1 MKLRM
6 RRNILFGFMLLLLL
20 GVKASAMAQTSM
32 SNIVVFVRFAGEESA
47 FSSHGLSYYENMF
60 NSGTTGAN
68 SVYAYFKHSSYGQL
82 DWTTTFAGQDG
93 SDKIIYYTTQNE
105 RNYYRVKGEIN
116 TIGYSD
122 DSEKSARERM
132 LIEEVAAYAAAQLPA
147 GTVIDANDDGF
158 VDNFVIVLNGG
169 SDISSKNLLWPH
181 RSDIALAS
189 VMGINFLGKKINGYI
204 MVFDDA
210 NGYGSGVQP
219 ISLST
224 GLLCHE
230 MSHSLGTW
238 DLYHAGDKLNPVG
251 VWDLMSDNQTTP
263 QQMMVYTK
271 MRYCKWI
278 NESDIQ
284 TITEAGTYTLNPVGG
299 SSTQNL
305 AYKIQP
311 IGSDEYF
318 MVEYRKKEG
327 YDASIPES
335 GLLVYRINPK
345 FTKGNVN
352 YNGTTILDEQYI
364 FRPGG
369 TTTADGNITQAAFS
383 GNNGRRTFGGT
394 ADVRPFYSDGTEAR
408 FTLSN
413 ITVAG
418 ETLSFTYTPGEKR
431 ILLSKSSV
439 ELGGTAES
447 NAAISIASDDA
458 WQVTGMPEWLTVS
471 VSTGGSGNS
480 SLTVRAIQSNETVKT
495 RTATLTFASTTDP
508 TLTAT
513 LTISQLSNV
522 VSAPEQLVATQTAEG
537 IKLEWIAK
545 TGGLLMSETFE
556 DASNPNGWT
565 LLNTD
570 TRGWRWEP
578 NSRLYPARDG
588 SNYSATLYSAWEET
602 DKNENQRL
610 ISPTFANG
618 KTLSFYSRSN
628 AALRNLAAVGQYYW
642 VEVSNDGG
650 NNWVKVFDVSTDY
663 PVGATGVPAYRD
675 YVKITVDLSSHLSNQ
690 MQVRFRAF
698 DTQDGVQYGWAI
710 DDVEIYAAQSTA
722 NVTGYNVYRNETLIA
737 SNVSTPS
744 YTDTTPLSGENVYT
758 VTAVSDQGESSP
770 SNAVSVNNNTTG
782 IDSAIDDK
790 LNIVAI
796 YTLDG
801 VRIDHTLP
809 LSKGIY
815 LVKSVTD
822 QGKTIVR
829 KVIIP

>member
-1 MKLRM
+1 MKR
-6 RRNILFGFMLLLLL
+6 ILLLTVTILSTWMCST
-20 GVKASAMAQTSM
+20 VMFAQNTM
-32 SNIVVFVRFAGEESA
+32 SNIVVFVRFVGEENA
-47 FSSHGLSYYENMF
+47 FTDNKLAHYESMF
-60 NSGTTGAN
+60 NNPVADAN
-68 SVYAYFKHSSYGQL
+68 SVYAYFKHSSYGML
-82 DWTTTFAGQDG
+82 DWTSTFVGQDG
-93 SDKIIYYTTQNE
+93 GENIVAYQARNE
-105 RNYYRVKGEIN
+105 RGYYREKGEIN
-116 TIGYSD
+116 TIGYSSD
-122 DSEKSARERM
+122 TEKSLRERS
-132 LIEEVAAYAAAQLPA
+132 LVEEVASYVDGKLPA
-147 GTVIDANDDGF
+147 GTVIDANNDGL
-158 VDNFVIVLNGG
+158 VDNFVIVLSGR
-169 SDISSKNLLWPH
+169 SDLSSKYLLWPH
-181 RSDIALAS
+181 RGDIALPTL
-189 VMGINFLGKKINGYI
+189 MGIDFRGKKIGGYI
-204 MVFDDA
+204 MVFDEA
-210 NGYGSGVQP
+210 NGFGSGVTP
-219 ISLST
+219 IPLNT

-238 DLYHAGDKLNPVG
+238 DLYHANDNLNPVG
-251 VWDLMSDNQTTP
+251 VWDLMSNNQQVP

-271 MRYCKWI
+271 MRYCKWLSE
-278 NESDIQ
+278 NDIT

-383 GNNGRRTFGGT
+383 GNNGRTTFGGT

-431 ILLSKSSV
+431 ILLSNSSV

-447 NAAISIASDDA
+447 NASISIASDDV

-495 RTATLTFASTTDP
+495 RTATLTFASPTDP

-522 VSAPEQLVATQTAEG
+522 VSAPEQLVATQTTEG

-570 TRGWRWEP
+570 TRGWRWQP
-578 NSRLYPARDG
+578 NTRLYPARDG

-675 YVKITVDLSSHLSNQ
+675 YVKITVDLSSYLSNQ